1 MKRIV
6 LLCLLIMTC
15 IVLSSCAD
23 NLISKKQIFT
33 LVEQNYKFLQQCID
47 ESDPDRALTVKGIK
61 DNRVNEEE
69 EYVRFDCGATGIVPA
84 SSYYGF
90 YYSPADIP
98 LAVDVTVTDN
108 LTPQNN
114 GWGWKEPDGDNIYYT
129 ERIMDCWYYYESH
142 F

>member
-1 MKRIV
+1 MKRIA
-6 LLCLLIMTC
+6 LICLLILIC
-15 IVLSSCAD
+15 FALSSCAD
-23 NLISKKQIFT
+23 NLSKKQIFA
-33 LVEQNYKFLQQCID
+33 LVRENHAFLQQCID
-47 ESDPDRALTVKGIK
+47 ESDPARAVTVKGIQ
-61 DNRVNEEE
+61 DTYVNNKEG
-69 EYVRFDCGATGIVPA
+69 YVEFYCGGAGLVPS

-98 LAVDVTVTDN
+98 LAVDVTETDN
-108 LTPQNN
+108 LTPKDN